1 MVKAREFQHES
12 YTKWMNF
19 FYVAEAAVLFAY
31 IKSNPDWHIQLS
43 LLGFVFSLLAYL
55 SCRGFYFWTH
65 NWIDQIYRL
74 EREFKVE
81 HRIYSTFS
89 KNTKDESNILR
100 LLEPANLSTSKLTI
114 LFFLLIYWLWSF
126 LLARN
131 SLEAI
136 HLIPKDLHVNSLV
149 FCVCTAGLLLIV
161 SFFIVYVFRKK
172 LETHWLNENDF
183 DRWINCRNERV

>member
-1 MVKAREFQHES
+1 MSKKNDRDYWHDYFDIHQLLIEKSEERYFEVYKLMVIAREFQHES

-74 EREFKVE
+74 
-81 HRIYSTFS
+81 
-89 KNTKDESNILR
+89 
-100 LLEPANLSTSKLTI
+100 
-114 LFFLLIYWLWSF
+114 
-126 LLARN
+126 
-131 SLEAI
+131 
-136 HLIPKDLHVNSLV
+136 
-149 FCVCTAGLLLIV
+149 
-161 SFFIVYVFRKK
+161 
-172 LETHWLNENDF
+172 
-183 DRWINCRNERV
+183 